1 MEHDP
6 KLTIPSSLWRELIS
20 ELHRRTGERHES
32 GAFLLGHSTERG
44 RRVEQVVYYDDLD
57 PLAYR
62 TDAVVMHAA
71 SFGTLWDRCKLSG
84 LSVVADIHVH
94 PRAAFQS
101 HADRKNPMIA
111 VTGHLALIVPN
122 FACPPVALKNLGFFE
137 YRGSHRW
144 RSLGGPQIRRFL
156 QIDSQEDSHDRNRSH
171 CYR

>member
-6 KLTIPSSLWRELIS
+6 KFTIPLSSWRELLS
-20 ELHRRTGERHES
+20 ELHRRADGRRES

-44 RRVEQVVYYDDLD
+44 QRVEQVLYYDDLD
-57 PLAYR
+57 PYACR
-62 TDAVVMHAA
+62 TGAVVMHAA
-71 SFGTLWDRCKLSG
+71 SFGTLWDRCKSSG

-101 HADRKNPMIA
+101 RADRKNPMIA

-122 FACPPVALKNLGFFE
+122 FACPPVALKSLGFFE
-137 YRGSHRW
+137 YLGSHRW

-156 QIDSQEDSHDRNRSH
+156 RIAS
-171 CYR
+171 